1 MVERE
6 SYEFSAKG
14 AGILIY
20 ITGDMHRDLTRFKS
34 KSMRAL
40 RKNDVLIVCGDFGF
54 VWDGS
59 PKEKRILKWIGKRK
73 YHVLF
78 VEGPNDNIE
87 LLNSYPVV
95 EWNGG
100 KVREISGR
108 LRQLMRGEIYNIEGK
123 TVFAFGGGTRQSD
136 SDVLTP
142 WAQWELPSS
151 EEMDHARQN
160 LAKAGN
166 KVDYIITH
174 QPSRKI
180 MEFLQPRHHDFNVL
194 DAFLDEL
201 RQTCTYRRWYFGCLH
216 KNKLIPPAEMALFE
230 DVVRAD

>member
-1 MVERE
+1 
-6 SYEFSAKG
+6 
-14 AGILIY
+14 LIY
-20 ITGDMHRDLTRFKS
+20 VTGDMHGDLTRFKS
-34 KSMRAL
+34 KPMRAL

-54 VWDGS
+54 VWDDS

-78 VEGPNDNIE
+78 VEGPNDNLE
-87 LLNSYPVV
+87 LLRRYPQA

-108 LRQLMRGEIYNIEGK
+108 LRQLMRGEIYSIEGK
-123 TVFAFGGGTRQSD
+123 VIFAFGGGSRKEESD
-136 SDVLTP
+136 LLPP
-142 WAQWELPSS
+142 WAQWELPSP
-151 EEMDHARQN
+151 EELEHARQN
-160 LAKAGN
+160 LAKWDN

-180 MEFLQPRHHDFNVL
+180 MEFLHPHHHDVNVL

-201 RQTCTYRRWYFGCLH
+201 RKTCTYRRWYFGFLH
-216 KNKLIPPAEMALFE
+216 KNKQIPPAEVALFQ
-230 DVVRAD
+230 DVVRAN